1 MAPAVGGGDFGS
13 GLSGLALKF
22 SLTGSASMCAAA
34 TSPIAPTRVHADP
47 LMLARS

>member
-22 SLTGSASMCAAA
+22 SLTGSASM
-34 TSPIAPTRVHADP
+34 
-47 LMLARS
+47 